1 MMKDPIEKIFSYE
14 YSVTG
19 SWSDP
24 IVARSAA
31 ATASAAPRVPVPG
44 DSSTGVTR

>member
-1 MMKDPIEKIFSYE
+1 MKDPIEKIFSYE
-14 YSVTG
+14 YTVSG

-24 IVARSAA
+24 IVVRNAA
-31 ATASAAPRVPVPG
+31 ATASAAPHVPVAG